1 VNLATP
7 SKSVPAASSDCA
19 ASQISTSVDVHTFP
33 STDLFGYSSI
43 YKVVSSFFID
53 LYKSVNIDENKRT
66 YKKLKSETSERSNF
80 PSRCIVDRH
89 VMQIS
94 LSHRRAWQCLK

>member
-1 VNLATP
+1 MIACGHSP
-7 SKSVPAASSDCA
+7 P
-19 ASQISTSVDVHTFP
+19 QIVGSTRAFN
-33 STDLFGYSSI
+33 
-43 YKVVSSFFID
+43 D

-66 YKKLKSETSERSNF
+66 YKRLKSETSERSNF

-94 LSHRRAWQCLK
+94 LSHRRAWQRLK